1 MKKKSIN
8 NKPPQITKLKVPYD
22 HFDIQN
28 LAMESWLSFRKN
40 NSNNDWL
47 VSVDELD
54 SIFTDLFYSIHKYG
68 FNSIGTLDTI
78 RSLLDK
84 AYSDE
89 KDVISFFNLILRI
102 TKDELN
108 IRMSEIFNEMSSC
121 LKLKFKD
128 EGLISPNMLISSVR
142 GFLNDNKFDFFDERE
157 IKILSGGI
165 CLKDDFIS
173 YESEIFSL
181 ISDYVINRVVVSP
194 YTNILVE
201 FFRDSNYMRHD
212 NEQLESK
219 VKLSSKK
226 GPRNPELYSYVIGIV
241 DATLRKHPN
250 ATTYAL
256 TEKLEEHLD
265 KYCHSDPDRKQ
276 WRISNPQLRRWIKE
290 HRELTGQEPQGKHD
304 GYLKLEL

>member
-1 MKKKSIN
+1 MKSKN
-8 NKPPQITKLKVPYD
+8 NDIPQIANVKVPYD
-22 HFDIQN
+22 HFNIQS

-54 SIFTDLFYSIHKYG
+54 SILTDLFYSIHKYG

-78 RSLLDK
+78 RTLLDK
-84 AYSDE
+84 VYSE
-89 KDVISFFNLILRI
+89 KKDVISFFNLILRI

-108 IRMSEIFNEMSSC
+108 MRINEMFNNMSSY
-121 LKLKFKD
+121 LKAKLKD
-128 EGLISPNMLISSVR
+128 ESLIVPSMLISSIR
-142 GFLNDNKFDFFDERE
+142 DFLNDNKFDFFDERE
-157 IKILSGGI
+157 IKILSGGV
-165 CLKDDFIS
+165 CLKDEFIS
-173 YESEIFSL
+173 YECEIFSL
-181 ISDYVINRVVVSP
+181 ISDCVIDRVVVSP
-194 YTNILVE
+194 YTNILIE
-201 FFRDSNYMRHD
+201 FFRDNNDMRHD
-212 NEQLESK
+212 NEELENK
-219 VKLSSKK
+219 VKLSPKK

-241 DATLRKHPN
+241 DATLRKYPN

-265 KYCHSDPDRKQ
+265 KYFHGDPERKK

-290 HRELTGQEPQGKHD
+290 HREMTGQEPQGKHD